1 MADNNK
7 LKFLRGTQAE
17 LNKLDTSAVIDGAFY
32 LTTDSK
38 KLYYGSNG
46 EVYPLNN
53 TIAVVKTTEELTSVQ
68 PSEEASFYY
77 VSDSRIFAFWTG
89 SSWVQVNPDTNYYLE
104 TLAFSASATKVNDEI
119 VDNSVTIDLLATLS
133 NKDEINDDFIIQGA
147 NGVKV
152 SANSDTVTITGTTY
166 TLDVEEGSNNDVSIN
181 LNSSGAVEGS
191 DTVKI
196 VGGTGIFVAEEPDE
210 SIKISINEKAL
221 SGVTAVAFSN
231 DTGDETSPAEGF
243 HLTVTTAKGDPVATN
258 DDTKLDPIISVIDSY
273 DNNGNESRINTH
285 FSGGTA
291 ELSVYSKDYIDNKFS
306 ALNAMHYMGTVS
318 AYSQLPIANI
328 NAGDTYRAS
337 ADIKKVATDENYFAT
352 KGDLIIAKNDV
363 GTEGTITWEVIEI
376 EMEIEDSQ
384 YIGFSIENGMTI
396 KGSNG
401 NHNNETIASLSIQAG
416 DGINVTDSATTNGTT
431 SNIITVAHADTS
443 TYESSPIQD
452 EAIQAA
458 KETMTF
464 KVIKEVNVDTY
475 GHITGIE
482 TADVT
487 VKDTNTSISGVSHE
501 VTATNNVAT
510 ITTTVAANDGAGNA
524 MTITQGTFAISANHT
539 NLTVTETTAT
549 SNNIQLDLVWGT
561 FGASNT

>member
-17 LNKLDTSAVIDGAFY
+17 LNQLETSAIIDGAFY

-53 TIAVVKTTEELTSVQ
+53 TIAVVKTTDDLTTAQ
-68 PSEEASFYY
+68 PDEAASFYY
-77 VSDSRIFAFWTG
+77 VTDSRIFAFWNG
-89 SSWVQVNPDTNYYLE
+89 SSWVQVNPDTNYYL
-104 TLAFSASATKVNDEI
+104 TKLAFSASATKVDNSV

-147 NGVKV
+147 NGVEV
-152 SANSDTVTITGTTY
+152 SASGDTVTIAGTTY
-166 TLDVEEGSNNDVSIN
+166 ALDVTQGSNNDVSIN
-181 LNSSGAVEGS
+181 LNSSGAVEDS

-196 VGGTGIFVAEEPDE
+196 VGGTGIFVTEEPDE

-273 DNNGNESRINTH
+273 DDQGNESRINKH
-285 FSGGTA
+285 FSDSIA
-291 ELSVYSKDYIDNKFS
+291 ELPVYSKDYIDNKFS

-318 AYSQLPIANI
+318 SYSELPTVNV

-337 ADIKKVATDENYFAT
+337 ADIKKVTTDSNYFAT

-363 GTEGTITWEVIEI
+363 GADGTVTWEVIEI

-384 YIGFSIENGMTI
+384 YIGFAIDNGMTI

-401 NHNNETIASLSIQAG
+401 NDKDETIASLSIQAG
-416 DGINVTDSATTNGTT
+416 AGINVTDSANNGAD
-431 SNIITVAHADTS
+431 SNIITIAHADTS
-443 TYESSPIQD
+443 NYSASTIQD
-452 EAIQAA
+452 EDIQDA

-464 KVIKEVNVDTY
+464 KVIKKVNVDAY
-475 GHITGIE
+475 GHITGID

-487 VKDTNTSISGVSHE
+487 VRDTNISISGVSHE
-501 VTATNNVAT
+501 VTAANNVAT

-539 NLTVTETTAT
+539 NLTVTETTDI

-561 FGASNT
+561 FGASNA